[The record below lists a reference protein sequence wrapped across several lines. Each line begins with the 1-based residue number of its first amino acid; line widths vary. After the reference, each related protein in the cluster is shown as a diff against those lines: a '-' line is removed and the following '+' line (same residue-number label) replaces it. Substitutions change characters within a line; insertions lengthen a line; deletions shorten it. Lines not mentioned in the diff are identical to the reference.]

1 MKSVTIEAKTFA
13 EMLGITEGELIFAIK
28 TTGTFKNKTI
38 PQPHEPHKSN
48 SRFLYSDVMKFIES
62 IKDKENLQ
70 RTYLMRFRRCSSLD
84 TLEKVFDNLRDK
96 LSGKELDAM
105 MSASDHRRAEI
116 THNTLWD
123 KVPTSAWKNVK

>member
-38 PQPHEPHKSN
+38 PQPHETHKSN
-48 SRFLYSDVMKFIES
+48 NRFLYSDVMKFIES

-70 RTYLMRFRRCSSLD
+70 KKIS
-84 TLEKVFDNLRDK
+84 
-96 LSGKELDAM
+96 DAFPSM
-105 MSASDHRRAEI
+105 QLVGHS
-116 THNTLWD
+116 
-123 KVPTSAWKNVK
+123 